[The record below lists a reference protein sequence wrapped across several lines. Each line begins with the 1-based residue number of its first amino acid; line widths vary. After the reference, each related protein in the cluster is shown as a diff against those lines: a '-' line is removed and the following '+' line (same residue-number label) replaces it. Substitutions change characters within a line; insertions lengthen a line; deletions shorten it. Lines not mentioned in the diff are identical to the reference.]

1 MNKRMTIAEA
11 EEALAKGAMGN
22 IEFSLL
28 CSDKKAPPKHPKRL
42 IPYKDFLENRLKF
55 LRAVLY
61 NTLDK
66 PLISQTQIRIEE
78 CELMLAKLEQFRIER
93 ANRKK

>member
-1 MNKRMTIAEA
+1 MSKQMTEAEA
-11 EEALAKGAMGN
+11 QLALAEGNAGN
-22 IEFSLL
+22 IQFSLL

-66 PLISQTQIRIEE
+66 PLTSQTQIRIEE
-78 CELMLAKLEQFRIER
+78 CELMLAKLEQFRIKR